1 MVFRVRCTTNC
12 ACSAL
17 GDYHHTQLLL
27 LLLLLLL
34 LCSSTLLYYFYY
46 YHCSYCSYYYY
57 SYCTFLQMQ
66 SYAAMV
72 LTVIET
78 YLWVFAGSLI
88 SLLGELL
95 CHQAKLIECS
105 SHSLVPLPCLPF
117 PTNHTLLSLLVSCQL
132 CLFECCW
139 LMGWSVFPPWECCF
153 WLCFWSAPVFPVL
166 SSTYDTHGCAVKKY
180 CSTLEAT
187 VNQDHYWFTHYIFTM
202 TLHCNVLCRLH
213 RTAPGLMVYW
223 CSCPVDT
230 LLYLYCAWCLYPNVW
245 QYYAN
250 CGTLLYHWMTWC
262 IVYRQAGAFLVVT
275 LHLLLRMLV
284 LPCLLPFA
292 LAHFFPLLCF
302 SY

>member
-1 MVFRVRCTTNC
+1 M
-12 ACSAL
+12 L
-17 GDYHHTQLLL
+17 
-27 LLLLLLL
+27 
-34 LCSSTLLYYFYY
+34 SSR
-46 YHCSYCSYYYY
+46 YCSVGTTETSSFSKSFIY
-57 SYCTFLQMQ
+57 SHSRKF
-66 SYAAMV
+66 SSS
-72 LTVIET
+72 
-78 YLWVFAGSLI
+78 GSFCRKCLI
-88 SLLGELL
+88 SILGELL

-213 RTAPGLMVYW
+213 RTAPGLLVYW

-230 LLYLYCAWCLYPNVW
+230 LLYLYCAWCLYPNVL

-284 LPCLLPFA
+284 LPCFLSLTSSHCCAFLNRRHVTSVVLLN
-292 LAHFFPLLCF
+292 LLCF
-302 SY
+302 DGIITSSCLRASIECVRQSVT